1 MLAAT
6 TLAQPIRLGFDRMGD
21 WGWGWTWGAAVFMG
35 MLAALFIALLVWFVV
50 SMAGRRD
57 DTSTPSAP
65 SASPSRARA
74 LLDERYAKGEID
86 RDEYLQRK
94 ADLES

>member
-1 MLAAT
+1 ME
-6 TLAQPIRLGFDRMGD
+6 
-21 WGWGWTWGAAVFMG
+21 GWGWGAAVFMG
-35 MLAALFIALLVWFVV
+35 MLAALFIALLVWFIV
-50 SMAGRRD
+50 SLAGRRD
-57 DTSTPSAP
+57 DTSAP

-74 LLDERYAKGEID
+74 LLDERYARGEIE